1 MTQTERAAIFPLP
14 ERFPTIPDDGQNA
27 PPEGV
32 ILSALDAEDRDLAF
46 PPSRAIPPGA
56 GATKRVL
63 IVDQS
68 EESREVLRT
77 MLERQ
82 GAQIWEASD
91 SAAGLALAEERHPH
105 VIVLDL
111 EASDDRDS
119 AYDGFLAQSR
129 RSSASLV
136 VLGTIRRRPGDAPG
150 GHVMSKPYHYAP
162 LIHTIEG
169 LLAQAAAD

>member
-1 MTQTERAAIFPLP
+1 M
-14 ERFPTIPDDGQNA
+14 
-27 PPEGV
+27 
-32 ILSALDAEDRDLAF
+32 LSALDAADRDPAF
-46 PPSRAIPPGA
+46 PASRTIPTA
-56 GATKRVL
+56 SATKRVL

-77 MLERQ
+77 VLERQ
-82 GAQIWEASD
+82 GAQILEASD

-105 VIVLDL
+105 VIVVDL
-111 EASDDRDS
+111 EASEDRNS
-119 AYDGFLAQSR
+119 TYEGFLAQSR

-136 VLGTIRRRPGDAPG
+136 VLGKIRRRPDAAPG